1 MSQLVKEIQA
11 AEEEVL
17 LGNVI
22 LYPTDTVWGIGCDAE
37 NAEAVR
43 KIFKIK
49 EREESKALILL
60 VADQEMLQRYVKN
73 LPEDFEELVRR
84 QERPTTY
91 VFPEPQNLPEE
102 VLAEDGTVAIRVVQG
117 DEFCHRLIRQVARP
131 IVSTSANISG
141 APSPKTFADVSEEI
155 KERVDFVVNWRRD
168 DDMASRPS
176 RIVKIE
182 AGGRQRVI
190 RE

>member
-1 MSQLVKEIQA
+1 MKEIQA

-49 EREESKALILL
+49 EREESKAMILL
-60 VADQEMLQRYVKN
+60 VADQEMLQHYIKD
-73 LPEDFEELVRR
+73 LPEGFEEQVKK

-91 VFPEPQNLPEE
+91 VFSNPQNLPKE
-102 VLAEDGTVAIRVVQG
+102 VLAEDGTVAIRMVQNE
-117 DEFCHRLIRQVARP
+117 EFCHRLIRQVARP

-141 APSPKTFADVSEEI
+141 EPSPKTFADVSDII

-176 RIVKIE
+176 RIIKIE
-182 AGGRQRVI
+182 PDGSQSII

>member
-1 MSQLVKEIQA
+1 MSQLIKEVQA

-17 LGNVI
+17 LGNLI

-49 EREESKALILL
+49 EREESKAMILL
-60 VADQEMLQRYVKN
+60 VADQEMLQHYIKD
-73 LPEDFEELVRR
+73 LPEGFEEMVRK

-91 VFPEPQNLPEE
+91 VFPNPQNLPKE
-102 VLAEDGTVAIRVVQG
+102 VLAEDGTVAIRMVTSE
-117 DEFCHRLIRQVARP
+117 EFCHRLIRQVGRP

-141 APSPKTFADVSEEI
+141 EPSPKTFADVSDII
-155 KERVDFVVNWRRD
+155 KERVDFVVNWRRE

-176 RIVKIE
+176 RIVKVEEDGSQSI
-182 AGGRQRVI
+182 I
-190 RE
+190 RD

>member
-1 MSQLVKEIQA
+1 MKEIQA

-37 NAEAVR
+37 NGEAVR

-49 EREESKALILL
+49 EREESKSMILL
-60 VADQEMLQRYVKN
+60 VADQEMLQHYIKE
-73 LPEDFEELVRR
+73 LPEGFEEMVRR

-91 VFPEPQNLPEE
+91 VFSNPQNLPKE
-102 VLAEDGTVAIRVVQG
+102 VLAEDGTVAIRMVQG

-141 APSPKTFADVSEEI
+141 EPSPKTFADVSDII
-155 KERVDFVVNWRRD
+155 KERVDFVVNWRQD
-168 DDMASRPS
+168 DEMASKPS

-182 AGGRQRVI
+182 PDGSQSILRD
-190 RE
+190 